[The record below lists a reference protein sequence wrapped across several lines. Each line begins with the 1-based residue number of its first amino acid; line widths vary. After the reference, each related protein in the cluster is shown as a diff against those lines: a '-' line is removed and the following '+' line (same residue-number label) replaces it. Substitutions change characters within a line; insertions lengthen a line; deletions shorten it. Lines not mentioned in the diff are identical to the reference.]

1 MSKIKTLFV
10 LLALILASWPI
21 YKPIFDYGFFPVH
34 DDLQIQRVYE
44 MVNAIKDGQFPARI
58 VKNLGYGYH
67 YPLFNF
73 YAPLPY
79 YVGALFVFL
88 GFNYLFAGKAIFF
101 IPNFLSIVFMFL
113 LEKKITKN
121 NFFSFLAGVAYAYF
135 PYRAVDNYVRGV
147 TGELFVMMFLPLLL
161 IGISEIFVN
170 SQNSNSKFLSLNFK
184 LVFSLSGILLSH
196 NIYAYLVCLGL
207 FIFIFLLIVH
217 QAFLLLI
224 KKQTFLLQ
232 FAKSL
237 VSFLINSLLSF
248 LLTAFF
254 WLPAILESK
263 FTHVDKLSK
272 EGYFFG
278 NYFIPLKSLWQSEWG
293 YGGAGGGMT
302 FMIGKV
308 HLFLFAL
315 ALFIMTVRFI
325 KTKKISTFSIF
336 FLFLFFLTIFLTN
349 KYSFFLWDKIP
360 LLKLTQYPM
369 RIIFFINF
377 SLLVFFLSAFKD
389 ILQKINN
396 LYMILFVLVISTVTI
411 YKNINFF
418 KSKYNYEF
426 KDEEYLSE
434 KYLKWASTIRGDEY
448 LPKEFQLPI
457 KENEISDG
465 TVKTDKQVK
474 INTLLDKSNE
484 MKIQFENNHKN
495 LRINFPITN
504 FPGWTMYVNGKK
516 ENFFS
521 ATKYNLISQNFS
533 KGQYEVLV
541 KFENT
546 TARTV
551 GNIISL
557 ISLFSLIY
565 LILKQKFYARQ

>member
-1 MSKIKTLFV
+1 MPKIKTLFV

-44 MVNAIKDGQFPARI
+44 MVNAVKDGQFPARI

-73 YAPLPY
+73 YGPLPY

-101 IPNFLSIVFMFL
+101 IPNFLSIIFMFFL
-113 LEKKITKN
+113 AKKITKN
-121 NFFSFLAGVAYAYF
+121 NYLAFLAGLSYAYF

-147 TGELFVMMFLPLLL
+147 TGELFVMMFLPLLF
-161 IGISEIFVN
+161 IGMLEIFAN
-170 SQNSNSKFLSLNFK
+170 SQASNSKFLILNSKFI
-184 LVFSLSGILLSH
+184 LSLSGILLSH

-207 FIFIFLLIVH
+207 SIFMLLFIACQTYLL
-217 QAFLLLI
+217 FI
-224 KKQTFLLQ
+224 KKQAFSL
-232 FAKSL
+232 FFIKSL
-237 VSFLINSLLSF
+237 VNFLTNSLLSF
-248 LLTAFF
+248 FLTAFF
-254 WLPAILESK
+254 WLPALFESK

-308 HLFLFAL
+308 HLLLFAL
-315 ALFIMTVRFI
+315 ALFVMTVRFI
-325 KTKKISTFSIF
+325 RTKKISTFSIF
-336 FLFLFFLTIFLTN
+336 SLFLFFLTIFLTN

-369 RIIFFINF
+369 RLIFFINF

-396 LYMILFVLVISTVTI
+396 LYIILFVLVISTVTI

-434 KYLKWASTIRGDEY
+434 KYLKWTSTIRGDEY

-465 TVKTDKQVK
+465 TVKTNKRVK
-474 INTLLDKSNE
+474 IKILSNKSNE
-484 MKIQFENNHKN
+484 MKIQFENKN
-495 LRINFPITN
+495 KHLQINFPITN
-504 FPGWTMYVNGKK
+504 FPGWTMYINGKK

-533 KGQYEVLV
+533 KGQYEVQI

-546 TARTV
+546 TVRTV

-557 ISLFSLIY
+557 MSFISFICLVVR
-565 LILKQKFYARQ
+565 QKFYAR